1 MIRPNRKTRDSR
13 LSKIQQKWINPRKPF
28 AMIFID
34 DMDRESWHSLS
45 VNERRMLDALI
56 CHHFRCHQKSNGK
69 LQIPYSAFRRA
80 GITSDQRVAIAQARL
95 AELGLIGFKQ
105 GVNHDPN
112 LLRPPLLYE
121 ILLYPKTK
129 EPEESPPRRFVWL
142 PLEVMESREWCDLSI
157 NARRVMDRL
166 LIENARHKGEANGQL
181 RMSFHQFID
190 HGISGRSTVSNA
202 VTELVEAGLL
212 HVTKPPRMG
221 KINAPNFYRIT
232 FYGTIDE
239 PHSWQPS
246 NVVPLPLPEKPRAKR
261 PSSTILAER
270 IAANA
275 F

>member
-1 MIRPNRKTRDSR
+1 MIRPNAKTRDSR
-13 LSKIQQKWINPRKPF
+13 LSKIQQEWIKPRKPF

-56 CHHFRCHQKSNGK
+56 CHHFRCHQKSNGD
-69 LQIPYSAFRRA
+69 LQISYSAFRRA

-105 GVNHDPN
+105 GVNPDPN
-112 LLRPPLLYE
+112 LRCPPLLYE
-121 ILLYPKTK
+121 ILLYRQNK
-129 EPEESPPRRFVWL
+129 EGWRFVWL
-142 PLEVMESREWCDLSI
+142 PLEVMESPDWCRLSI

-181 RMSFHQFID
+181 RMSFKQFID

-202 VTELVEAGLL
+202 LQELTGAGLL
-212 HVTKPPRMG
+212 RVTKPPRMG
-221 KINAPNFYRIT
+221 KIDAPNLYTIT
-232 FYGTIDE
+232 FYGTVNG
-239 PHSWQPS
+239 PHTWQPS
-246 NVVPLPLPEKPRAKR
+246 NVVSLPLPEKPRAKR
-261 PSSTILAER
+261 PSFKTILADDFKR

-275 F
+275 L